1 MKAIKTKNITKRS
14 GGLIVTAG
22 LNDAGTRGGEINI
35 FLDEQDIELLYKHY
49 IIVSSEIASIL
60 ADIEG
65 YNIPDSLSKKTWK
78 VVIEYLEY
86 LNRGQ

>member
-22 LNDAGTRGGEINI
+22 LNDGGGEINI

-86 LNRGQ
+86 VNRGQ